1 MSVECTSDDNCTYIC
16 IIMLCL
22 MKTCHLKLSIR
33 TKVLSPEE
41 TKAISAAVQLA
52 SPYAVAETVMKM
64 SSLRNAIKNVFLRGV
79 DNQCSNLCAR
89 KSAQPSVLRVPSEHH
104 KSLVEFQWHNIL
116 TEMKERAPDVLDFMV
131 AMAVPQLKGSD
142 GRQIMPLCTAYG
154 ILMNVRC
161 RELSLIQKMNA
172 VLLGVGSATKR
183 VRQYLISFH
192 SYILDIHYVFILFL
206 KSNSIRTFN
215 IVTFI

>member
-1 MSVECTSDDNCTYIC
+1 MSVECTSADNCTHVC
-16 IIMLCL
+16 IIMLNL

-52 SPYAVAETVMKM
+52 SPYAVAETAMKM
-64 SSLRNAIKNVFLRGV
+64 SSLRNAIKNVFLREV
-79 DNQCSNLCAR
+79 DKQCSNLCAR
-89 KSAQPSVLRVPSEHH
+89 KSVQPSVLRVPSEHH
-104 KSLVEFQWHNIL
+104 KSLVEFQWNNIL
-116 TEMKERAPDVLDFMV
+116 TEMKECAPDVLDFMV

-161 RELSLIQKMNA
+161 RELSLVQKMNA

-183 VRQYLISFH
+183 VRQYLIFP
-192 SYILDIHYVFILFL
+192 
-206 KSNSIRTFN
+206 
-215 IVTFI
+215 

>member
-52 SPYAVAETVMKM
+52 SPYAVAETLMKM
-64 SSLRNAIKNVFLRGV
+64 SSLRNAIKNVFLMEV

-104 KSLVEFQWHNIL
+104 KSLVEFQWNHIL
-116 TEMKERAPDVLDFMV
+116 TEMKKRAPDVLDFMV